1 MYRHFLEN
9 TLVKEFH
16 RISRSLPDI
25 QTQVAALWPKYL
37 SGAAGSKQQQLQQ
50 DEVSKV
56 NVAGVPCLGHCLPT
70 CVSSGS

>member
-1 MYRHFLEN
+1 VYRHFLEN

-37 SGAAGSKQQQLQQ
+37 SGAAGPKQQHPQHEEM
-50 DEVSKV
+50 EVGPACYES
-56 NVAGVPCLGHCLPT
+56 LT
-70 CVSSGS
+70 